1 MAPLVTIPAMKNSG
15 VCPKCQGKDIKINSL
30 GSWGNMTAGNFY
42 RCTTCGF
49 TEIWS
54 GKGHQRDMKILIGVS
69 IGGCIIALG
78 MLAYFVMNG

>member
-1 MAPLVTIPAMKNSG
+1 MKNSG
-15 VCPKCQGKDIKINSL
+15 VCPKCQSTNIKINSL
-30 GSWGNMTAGNFY
+30 GSWGNLTAGNFY

-54 GKGHQRDMKILIGVS
+54 DKSHQRDMRILIGVS
-69 IGGCIIALG
+69 IGGCIIALA

>member
-1 MAPLVTIPAMKNSG
+1 
-15 VCPKCQGKDIKINSL
+15 
-30 GSWGNMTAGNFY
+30 MTAGNFY

-69 IGGCIIALG
+69 IGGSIIALG
-78 MLAYFVMNG
+78 MLTYFVMNG